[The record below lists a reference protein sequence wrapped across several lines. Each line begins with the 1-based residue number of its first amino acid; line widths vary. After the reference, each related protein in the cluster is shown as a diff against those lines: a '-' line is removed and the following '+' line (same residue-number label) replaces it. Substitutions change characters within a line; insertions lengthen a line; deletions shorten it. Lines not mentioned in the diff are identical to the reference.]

1 MPDQGR
7 CKEETYQQGLVGG
20 AVEMEDPT
28 RVPSSANDLR
38 VDEWVY
44 LEDAT
49 GQLNLVSI
57 MRISGTGR
65 KLVDVGPYGLAP
77 SV

>member
-1 MPDQGR
+1 M
-7 CKEETYQQGLVGG
+7 K
-20 AVEMEDPT
+20 DPT
-28 RVPSSANDLR
+28 RIPSSANDLR

-57 MRISGTGR
+57 MWISGTGR